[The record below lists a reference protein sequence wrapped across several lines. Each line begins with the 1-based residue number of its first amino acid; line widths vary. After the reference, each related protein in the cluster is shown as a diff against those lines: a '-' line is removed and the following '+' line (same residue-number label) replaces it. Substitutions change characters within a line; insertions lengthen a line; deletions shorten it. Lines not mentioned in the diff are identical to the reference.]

1 MISAVVKS
9 DLLWGIIATGTVD
22 TITKAALNSLGI
34 QNDLAGRGAATAVLN
49 TAIFVCTDK
58 ILFSIPGIVWGLSLQ
73 LKDIFSLQMRIN
85 QLDEERRGMQAK
97 LTQLEAELEKERK
110 NIDALER
117 AIYEVENVDNSALIK
132 QLQGAIAQL
141 EHNRQAT

>member
-22 TITKAALNSLGI
+22 TITKVALNSLGI
-34 QNDLAGRGAATAVLN
+34 QNDLVGRGAAAAVLN

-58 ILFSIPGIVWGLSLQ
+58 FLFSMPGIVWGLSLQ

-85 QLDEERRGMQAK
+85 QLDEERQAMQAK

-141 EHNRQAT
+141 EQK